1 MDSLIGPQDYLPLLS
16 AILGLVWFGFWTE
29 KHKVLCKVPGV
40 VWILVLAA
48 LLSNFH
54 ILPFGSPLYGIVFGY
69 LLPLAVPLLLFKA
82 TFKKIFTESGK
93 ILPIF
98 LLGSVAVCIGGFIAY
113 GIFDLGPTEAK
124 ILATYVAAWIGGMV
138 NMVALSEMTQMEP
151 SQFSIAVS
159 ASAPASIIGLT
170 ILCMLPSFPFIRRHF
185 PSKIMDKQEKLQSQG
200 GPSMQAEDVPFSL
213 PHIVGALA
221 LSALICTCSQLLIK
235 SGIFPDSWN
244 IKTYNLFIIT
254 MIAIILA
261 NIFAKPIENL
271 KGDFE
276 LGMLLMYM
284 FFAAIGATTDAVTFL
299 TEAPLYFAFGM
310 TILLV
315 HIALILLCAKIFKW
329 DLAEVIIGSGANI
342 VGAAP
347 AAGIASSKG
356 WKNLVTPAIATGM
369 LGYAIANF
377 FGLAIYKLLG

>member
-1 MDSLIGPQDYLPLLS
+1 METLIGAEDYLPLLS
-16 AILGLVWFGFWTE
+16 VILGIVWFGFWTE

-48 LLSNFH
+48 LLSN
-54 ILPFGSPLYGIVFGY
+54 IRVLPFESPLYGIIFGY

-82 TFKKIFTESGK
+82 TFTKIFTESGK

-113 GIFDLGPTEAK
+113 GIFDLGPTEPK
-124 ILATYVAAWIGGMV
+124 IMATYVAAWIGGMV

-159 ASAPASIIGLT
+159 ASAPASILGLT
-170 ILCMLPSFPFIRRHF
+170 ILCMLPSIPFIRKHF
-185 PSKIMDKQEKLQSQG
+185 PSKIIDEQEVSQNT
-200 GPSMQAEDVPFSL
+200 GPSMQADDVPFNLS
-213 PHIVGALA
+213 HIVGALA
-221 LSALICTCSQLLIK
+221 ISAIICMCSQLIIK
-235 SGIFPDSWN
+235 SNIFPESWN
-244 IKTYNLFIIT
+244 IATYNLFIIT
-254 MIAIILA
+254 MLAIILA
-261 NIFAKPIENL
+261 NVFSKSMGKIE
-271 KGDFE
+271 GDFE
-276 LGMLLMYM
+276 LGMFLMYM

-299 TEAPLYFAFGM
+299 TEAPVYFAFGM

-315 HIALILLCAKIFKW
+315 HIALILLCAKIFKF